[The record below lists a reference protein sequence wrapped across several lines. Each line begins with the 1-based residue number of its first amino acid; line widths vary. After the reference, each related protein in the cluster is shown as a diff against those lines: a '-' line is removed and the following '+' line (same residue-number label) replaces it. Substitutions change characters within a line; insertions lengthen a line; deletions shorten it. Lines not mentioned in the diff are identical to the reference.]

1 MASEVMKRVCI
12 RTLSNSETTLISAV
26 TAGHTYTILN
36 ITLCETGSADETF
49 DIYIDPLGGS
59 NDTQLY
65 KAQAIAAD
73 ATFEHTT
80 RLTMEATDVLYG
92 RTASTANIDVVIT
105 YLDQTLQEYL

>member
-1 MASEVMKRVCI
+1 MASEVLKRVCV
-12 RTLSNSETTLISAV
+12 RAMTNAETTLIAAV

-59 NDTQLY
+59 NDTYLY

-80 RLTMEATDVLYG
+80 RLVMEATDVLYG
-92 RTASTANIDVVIT
+92 ITASSADIDVIIT
-105 YLDQTLQEYL
+105 YLDQTL